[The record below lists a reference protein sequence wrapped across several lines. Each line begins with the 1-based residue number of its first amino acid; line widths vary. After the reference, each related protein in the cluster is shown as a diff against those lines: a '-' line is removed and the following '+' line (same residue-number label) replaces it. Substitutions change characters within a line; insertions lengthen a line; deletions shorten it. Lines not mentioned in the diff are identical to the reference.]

1 MLTVFSNLLPKVSET
16 GKTVKQHSQIKFY
29 QKWLIPIL

>member
-29 QKWLIPIL
+29 QKWLTPIL